1 MDAIC
6 ALKGNFQCFS
16 DVSQSSPTKLTRQW
30 APDSMS
36 VSSCPMLGLQTTMP
50 VLLPLPRSS
59 WLYFSDWT
67 VSPGLSCILLC
78 ILLCI
83 LICYLFTFRGKT
95 YYKNDHLNIQFSS
108 SKYIHTV
115 FFCQLHQPWLECFI
129 HPNFH
134 SCSVM
139 KQWLFISP
147 FPQPL
152 FEIYYSV
159 YFK

>member
-36 VSSCPMLGLQTTMP
+36 VSSCPVLGLQTTMP

-78 ILLCI
+78 RCLF

-115 FFCQLHQPWLECFI
+115 FFFLPI
-129 HPNFH
+129 TPAMARVFH
-134 SCSVM
+134 SPKLSF
-139 KQWLFISP
+139 LFHYEAVALHFSISP
-147 FPQPL
+147 APL
-152 FEIYYSV
+152 WDLLLCLL
-159 YFK
+159 

>member
-78 ILLCI
+78 IL
-83 LICYLFTFRGKT
+83 ICYLFTFRGKT

-115 FFCQLHQPWLECFI
+115 FFLPI
-129 HPNFH
+129 TPAMARVFH
-134 SCSVM
+134 SPKLSF
-139 KQWLFISP
+139 LFSYEAVALHFSISP
-147 FPQPL
+147 APL
-152 FEIYYSV
+152 WDLLLCLL
-159 YFK
+159 